1 MTTFTYDENTFSDLH
16 KDTYGF
22 RPRNHRFYDAPPE
35 EKQEIWN
42 FLCEELKQEQE
53 ETKKKIDKLNLNECW
68 VCDGQGGSQT
78 EECLHC
84 KGTGD
89 LAKGTPEAISEV
101 QTWPWDTIILMNPRE
116 TGKDLTIPGTD
127 IEVIYDREAKVYRR
141 K

>member
-1 MTTFTYDENTFSDLH
+1 MKLQFTNRDKVQRLH
-16 KDTYGF
+16 GQ
-22 RPRNHRFYDAPPE
+22 P
-35 EKQEIWN
+35 
-42 FLCEELKQEQE
+42 
-53 ETKKKIDKLNLNECW
+53 KLDNKCW

-101 QTWPWDTIILMNPRE
+101 QTWPWDTIILMSTT
-116 TGKDLTIPGTD
+116 TGKDTILGTD

>member
-53 ETKKKIDKLNLNECW
+53 ETKKK
-68 VCDGQGGSQT
+68 
-78 EECLHC
+78 
-84 KGTGD
+84 
-89 LAKGTPEAISEV
+89 SEV
-101 QTWPWDTIILMNPRE
+101 QTWPWDTIILMNPKE